1 MTTQRTPLSQLL
13 ELAEQ
18 QLAAAR
24 SLSVERLAHAT
35 RLRSELL
42 FELEVAGQPI
52 EGDRETLQR
61 LTQVDRRLQH
71 VLSAALGIFEAG
83 TRSRQDLT
91 YGANGRLRR
100 RT

>member
-1 MTTQRTPLSQLL
+1 MASARTPLAELL

-24 SLSVERLAHAT
+24 SLSVERLANAT

-42 FELEVAGQPI
+42 FELQISGKRI

-61 LTQVDRRLQH
+61 LTQIDRRLEH
-71 VLSAALGIFEAG
+71 VLAAALGIFEAG
-83 TRSRQDLT
+83 TRGRADPT

-100 RT
+100 RP

>member
-1 MTTQRTPLSQLL
+1 MTTPRTPLAQLL

-24 SLSVERLAHAT
+24 SLSVERLATAT
-35 RLRSELL
+35 RMRSELL
-42 FELEVAGQPI
+42 FELQVSGQPI
-52 EGDRETLQR
+52 DGDRETLQR
-61 LTQVDRRLQH
+61 LTHVDRRLQH

-83 TRSRQDLT
+83 TRTRQDPT
-91 YGANGRLRR
+91 YGNNGRLRR